1 MIYYAAFFFFLDNQK
16 SDFCSHPAAVA
27 VSECTLK
34 VIFFFFF
41 CLSSDRYVTLPSLF
55 LDLLSVLRVE
65 KGRKLKGK
73 KQIGLYFKFG
83 LNLDRRNPW
92 KLVRKG
98 SRFPG
103 PSLLTAGIVEGF
115 TGGGL
120 GNFSAREHNQG
131 PSATLQGM
139 LA

>member
-1 MIYYAAFFFFLDNQK
+1 MDNQK
-16 SDFCSHPAAVA
+16 NNFCSHPAAVTAVA

-34 VIFFFFF
+34 VIFFF
-41 CLSSDRYVTLPSLF
+41 CLSSDQYVTLPSLF

-92 KLVRKG
+92 KLIRKG
-98 SRFPG
+98 RRFPG
-103 PSLLTAGIVEGF
+103 PSLLTAGIVKGF
-115 TGGGL
+115 TGGGT
-120 GNFSAREHNQG
+120 GEFQCQR
-131 PSATLQGM
+131 T
-139 LA
+139 